1 MKKLDQTELLKFLE
15 TVVSNCKE
23 IRNIALNR
31 NKTTRIRAILS
42 IATIIEARAD
52 ATLKYGKS
60 GGYSEL
66 PLSIQQDMYIPIL
79 EYLTDEVSK

>member
-15 TVVSNCKE
+15 VVVSNFRE
-23 IRNIALNR
+23 IKNIAQNR
-31 NKTTRIRAILS
+31 NKTTRIKAIMS
-42 IATIIEARAD
+42 IATIVEARAD
-52 ATLKYGKS
+52 AALKYGKS